1 MGAMMD
7 ARAGLAAAG
16 RRLDRLGFVPAT
28 DGNLSLRI
36 GPDRLLVTP
45 SGRPK
50 GDLGEDDFL
59 VTDLDGRVVEG
70 SGVPSSELPM
80 HLAVYRGRPDVGA
93 VVHAHPPTAS
103 GFSVAGI
110 DLTPPILPE
119 ILLTVGPVP
128 LTSYATPGTG
138 EIPLSIAP
146 FLDRHD
152 AFLLANHGVLT
163 LGKDLPEALHRM
175 ERVEHL
181 ARVALVARLLG
192 GARELTAREV
202 ASLLATSGA
211 NAPAPRHP

>member
-1 MGAMMD
+1 MEAMMD

-28 DGNLSLRI
+28 DGNLSVRVAQ
-36 GPDRLLVTP
+36 DRLLVTP

-50 GDLGEDDFL
+50 GDLGEEELL

-70 SGVPSSELPM
+70 SGLPSSELPM
-80 HLAVYRGRPDVGA
+80 HLAVYRRRPDVGA

-103 GFSVAGI
+103 GFSVAGVE
-110 DLTPPILPE
+110 LTLPLLPE

-128 LTSYATPGTG
+128 LTRYATPGTE
-138 EIPLSIAP
+138 EIPLSLAP

-192 GARELTAREV
+192 GARELTAEQIS
-202 ASLLATSGA
+202 SLLAVSAATV
-211 NAPAPRHP
+211 PADR

>member
-1 MGAMMD
+1 MTMMD
-7 ARAGLAAAG
+7 GRAGLAAAG
-16 RRLDRLGFVPAT
+16 RRLDSLGFVPAT

-36 GPDRLLVTP
+36 SPDRLLVTP

-50 GDLGEDDFL
+50 GDLSEEELL

-70 SGVPSSELPM
+70 EGIPSSELPM
-80 HLAVYRGRPDVGA
+80 HLAVYRRRPDVGA

-110 DLTPPILPE
+110 GLTSPILPE
-119 ILLTVGPVP
+119 ILVTVGPVP
-128 LTSYATPGTG
+128 LTPYATPGTG
-138 EIPLSIAP
+138 EIPAAIAP

-163 LGKDLPEALHRM
+163 LGRDLSEALHRM

-192 GARELTAREV
+192 GARELTPLEV
-202 ASLLATSGA
+202 SSLLATPAAKGS
-211 NAPAPRHP
+211 APRRS

>member
-1 MGAMMD
+1 MEAMDAMTD

-28 DGNLSLRI
+28 DGNLSLRVA
-36 GPDRLLVTP
+36 PDRLLVTP

-50 GDLGEDDFL
+50 GDLGEEEFL
-59 VTDLDGRVVEG
+59 VTDLDGRVVAG
-70 SGVPSSELPM
+70 SGVPSSELAM
-80 HLAVYRGRPDVGA
+80 HLAVYRSRPDVGA

-103 GFSVAGI
+103 GFSVAGV
-110 DLTPPILPE
+110 DLTQPILPE

-128 LTSYATPGTG
+128 LTRYARPGTG

-163 LGKDLPEALHRM
+163 LGRDLPEALHRM

-181 ARVALVARLLG
+181 ARVSLVARLLG
-192 GARELTAREV
+192 GARELTPGQV
-202 ASLLATSGA
+202 SCLLAG
-211 NAPAPRHP
+211 